1 MMKDIL
7 TVFVTTANEEE
18 TLLIA
23 NTVVTERLAACAN
36 IVAGIRS
43 IYRWKGE
50 ICDSEERLMII
61 KTRSALFPAL
71 EKRIRQLHSYEVP
84 EIVAYPIVAGNA
96 DYLQWVFDCT
106 REETAP

>member
-1 MMKDIL
+1 MMTGIL
-7 TVFVTTANEEE
+7 TVYVTTANEDEA
-18 TLLIA
+18 LRIA
-23 NTVVTERLAACAN
+23 NTLVAERLAACAN
-36 IVAGIRS
+36 VVASVRS

-71 EKRIRQLHSYEVP
+71 EERIRKLHSYEVP
-84 EIVAYPIVAGNA
+84 EIVAYPIVVGSA

-106 REETAP
+106 REGANP